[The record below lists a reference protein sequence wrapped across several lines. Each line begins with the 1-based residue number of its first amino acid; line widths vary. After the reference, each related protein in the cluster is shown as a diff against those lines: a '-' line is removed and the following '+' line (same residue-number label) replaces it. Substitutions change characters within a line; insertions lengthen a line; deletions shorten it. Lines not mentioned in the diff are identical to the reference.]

1 MVIKAN
7 MAERRQKAPIRVGFY
22 DIERTIGKGN
32 FAVVKLAR
40 HRITKTEVAIKII
53 DKSQLDPVNLL
64 KVYREVDIM
73 KQLDHPHIIKL
84 YQVME
89 TKNMIYIVSEYAS
102 QGEIFDYIARCG
114 RMNEVAARRKF
125 WQILSAVEYCHNR
138 RVVHRDL
145 KAENLLMDSNMDMK
159 IADFGFSNYYKPNEQ
174 LSTWCGSPPYAA
186 PEVFQGQKYVGP
198 EIDIWSLGVVLYV
211 LVCGAL
217 PFDGSTLQSL
227 RDRVLSGRFRIPYFM
242 SSDCESLIRKM
253 LVVDPSKRYSIESI
267 KRHRWMQAEV
277 PRLPS
282 SPPIGTQHE
291 VNEQILRLMQSLGI
305 DSVKTRES
313 LRCGSYD
320 HHAAIYFLLLE
331 RLRLHRQDSGQMVMN
346 GKDSSG
352 RRRPSSIAEQAMRK
366 LGIYQV
372 EAGKRVVENIGRI
385 REKHLT
391 DSSNRLLENS
401 ARVSELTKTLDSLG
415 RLAENYGKPE
425 PPAKT
430 DGIEGGPLPLDQFKD
445 PFALLEYNRSSPL
458 SVQSRN
464 FDHAAVTAK
473 PAEQSADLGRFD
485 MIGLIDQMASS
496 SLGVVAEETKPEIT
510 KSVSGDLK
518 DSNFLAG
525 FQEYQRPDGVSLNLS
540 VPSPIPPEFYNA
552 LQMNLHISQNSE
564 PFSRSSTPQNAT
576 EIGQQAKLQELSVH
590 LPSESHAQAKSQ
602 EIGQSFGKDFL
613 SVKQMNQQFS
623 QELNHLRSAT
633 QQLLFQQANF
643 LQNQQKNLNW
653 QTLLQQSNK
662 LLKENQQILHQKQ
675 GHGFGLFGQ
684 GTESKQ
690 MQTSQS
696 AQNFNEKNMYA
707 SDNASFME
715 VTKSQDEIATS
726 KSLDGDQPKELE
738 AIAETEPGKTDGE
751 EEAKKV
757 DSEPQS
763 LLTNRLRSTNREI
776 GLLNR
781 EAGKP
786 GDILAPGKPNESI
799 SHQQYSSST
808 DEGIETDMEDSPGSG
823 RSSGGGNQR
832 LTSYGS
838 SCSTGVAQKSLS
850 QHLSSDSSCSSSHV
864 SSLQS
869 NFSTFESSLDYQIDS
884 ELASSLP
891 SCTSPN
897 AVKPLAENVVIS
909 TSAIHPNLCV
919 STSKPFVR
927 HNPLTGHLN
936 RNLTR
941 SPVDF
946 REGRRASDGL
956 VAQQVVANNQNTNFV
971 AFNSQRLN
979 ESGKAKGLMELH
991 LVQREHEAL
1000 KNLYQA
1006 PSQEEQSVRQIQHCQ
1021 YHQLLA
1027 PENYLEFAARSA
1039 PQLPKRISL
1048 PESFTYSQNP
1058 FLQQGDLISF
1068 SDAPT
1073 VPLPSQSPPSP
1084 CNSQQGTPP
1093 PKAPLQQQLMQHRL
1107 LQQKRHILQK
1117 QGAFQQPS
1125 VTEVG
1130 LNQAPV
1136 MNLNAKANPVAFM
1149 TPRQRQMLRQ
1159 ASYKLAQQT
1168 PVLPPLPHA
1177 DVTIDVNNDLITIA
1191 EDCTNGHSPD
1201 SETKPTEECDENMD
1215 KEPQNVARKLPVP
1228 NREGSLPERHLP
1240 SVGERLL
1247 PIPGERHLPV
1257 PPNVERQMEGRQLP
1271 TPPCD
1276 RAARPVAERVL
1287 PTQPGTGRLLPT
1299 IGVQHQRSSTDPK
1312 FGYPYS
1318 QGYGPKGK
1326 AQSDADKWQNLP
1338 STMASC
1344 QISGASSDGLPRQN
1358 RNTIF
1363 HDEEWGNGH
1372 ESSQKLNEP
1381 WESDADWSNEAK
1393 NWENNVWGCPRD
1405 EQRWCVNQNLS
1416 ADGWCAQNLEDWRV
1430 ISSERDKSTEQL
1442 EPMEAS

>member
-1 MVIKAN
+1 MV
-7 MAERRQKAPIRVGFY
+7 
-22 DIERTIGKGN
+22 
-32 FAVVKLAR
+32 
-40 HRITKTEVAIKII
+40 
-53 DKSQLDPVNLL
+53 VNA
-64 KVYREVDIM
+64 K
-73 KQLDHPHIIKL
+73 
-84 YQVME
+84 
-89 TKNMIYIVSEYAS
+89 
-102 QGEIFDYIARCG
+102 
-114 RMNEVAARRKF
+114 
-125 WQILSAVEYCHNR
+125 
-138 RVVHRDL
+138 
-145 KAENLLMDSNMDMK
+145 
-159 IADFGFSNYYKPNEQ
+159 
-174 LSTWCGSPPYAA
+174 
-186 PEVFQGQKYVGP
+186 
-198 EIDIWSLGVVLYV
+198 
-211 LVCGAL
+211 
-217 PFDGSTLQSL
+217 
-227 RDRVLSGRFRIPYFM
+227 
-242 SSDCESLIRKM
+242 
-253 LVVDPSKRYSIESI
+253 
-267 KRHRWMQAEV
+267 
-277 PRLPS
+277 
-282 SPPIGTQHE
+282 
-291 VNEQILRLMQSLGI
+291 
-305 DSVKTRES
+305 
-313 LRCGSYD
+313 
-320 HHAAIYFLLLE
+320 
-331 RLRLHRQDSGQMVMN
+331 DSG
-346 GKDSSG
+346 G

-372 EAGKRVVENIGRI
+372 DGGKRVVDSIGRI

-391 DSSNRLLENS
+391 DSSNRLLENT
-401 ARVSELTKTLDSLG
+401 ARVTELTKTLDSLG
-415 RLAENYGKPE
+415 RLADNYGKPE
-425 PPAKT
+425 PVKT
-430 DGIEGGPLPLDQFKD
+430 DSIEGGPLPLDQFKD
-445 PFALLEYNRSSPL
+445 PFALLDYSRSSPL
-458 SVQSRN
+458 NVPSRN
-464 FDHAAVTAK
+464 FEHPSMTVK
-473 PAEQSADLGRFD
+473 PAEPSADLGRFD

-496 SLGVVAEETKPEIT
+496 SLRVVAEETKPEIT

-518 DSNFLAG
+518 DSNFLVG

-540 VPSPIPPEFYNA
+540 VPSPIPPEFYNS
-552 LQMNLHISQNSE
+552 LQTNLHISQNSE
-564 PFSRSSTPQNAT
+564 PFSRSSTPQNAA
-576 EIGQQAKLQELSVH
+576 EIGQQVKFQDA
-590 LPSESHAQAKSQ
+590 SHVQAAKSQ
-602 EIGQSFGKDFL
+602 EIGQNLGVAGKDFL

-623 QELNHLRSAT
+623 QELNHLRTAT

-675 GHGFGLFGQ
+675 CHGGFGLFGQ
-684 GTESKQ
+684 SIESKQ

-696 AQNFNEKNMYA
+696 AQNFNEKSMYA
-707 SDNASFME
+707 SEGSNFME
-715 VTKSQDEIATS
+715 VTKSQEEIATT
-726 KSLDGDQPKELE
+726 KSLDAEQSKELE
-738 AIAETEPGKTDGE
+738 VIEEAEPGKADGTE
-751 EEAKKV
+751 EERRG
-757 DSEPQS
+757 DLEPQN
-763 LLTNRLRSTNREI
+763 LLTNRLRSTNR
-776 GLLNR
+776 GDVNLLNR
-781 EAGKP
+781 ETGKS
-786 GDILAPGKPNESI
+786 GDVLASGKPNESI

-838 SCSTGVAQKSLS
+838 SCATPVAQKSLS

-919 STSKPFVR
+919 STTKPFVR

-956 VAQQVVANNQNTNFV
+956 VAQQVVANNQNLNFV

-1027 PENYLEFAARSA
+1027 PENYLDFAARSA

-1068 SDAPT
+1068 GDVPT

-1130 LNQAPV
+1130 MNQAPV

-1177 DVTIDVNNDLITIA
+1177 DVAIDANNDLITIA
-1191 EDCTNGHSPD
+1191 EDCTNGHSPE
-1201 SETKPTEECDENMD
+1201 SETKPGEEGDENMD
-1215 KEPQNVARKLPVP
+1215 KEPPNVTRKLPVP
-1228 NREGSLPERHLP
+1228 NRDASLPERHLP

-1247 PIPGERHLPV
+1247 PIPVERHLPV
-1257 PPNVERQMEGRQLP
+1257 PPSVERQMEGRQLP

-1276 RAARPVAERVL
+1276 RAARPPSERVL

-1299 IGVQHQRSSTDPK
+1299 IGLQHQRATTDPK
-1312 FGYPYS
+1312 FNYPYS
-1318 QGYGPKGK
+1318 TGHAQKGK
-1326 AQSDADKWQNLP
+1326 TQADAADKWQNLP

-1344 QISGASSDGLPRQN
+1344 QIGIAGGDASRQS
-1358 RNTIF
+1358 RSIAF
-1363 HDEEWGNGH
+1363 RDEWGNVH
-1372 ESSQKLNEP
+1372 ESSQKPSEA
-1381 WESDADWSNEAK
+1381 WESEADWSNEGK
-1393 NWENNVWGCPRD
+1393 SWESSVWGCPRE
-1405 EQRWCVNQNLS
+1405 EQRWCVSQPS
-1416 ADGWCAQNLEDWRV
+1416 DPWCAQVGGRRRRSTEAQSDAGFRLQELEDWRA
-1430 ISSERDKSTEQL
+1430 ISEREKSTEQL